1 MNAELKFIGH
11 ISTPYQ
17 TIEECP
23 RNIDFDGPLCQI
35 VLDEEFKHGLTG
47 LKPGQRILV
56 LYWLGNAERGVI
68 QKETKDRGLKGTFAL
83 RTPHR
88 PNPVGAAVIPVVS
101 IENCVVTVRGL
112 DCLSG
117 TPLIDIKPAI
127 KLE

>member
-1 MNAELKFIGH
+1 MNTELKFIGH
-11 ISTPYQ
+11 ISTPYN

-23 RNIDFDGPLCQI
+23 KNIDFEGPFCQI
-35 VLDEEFKHGLTG
+35 SLDEEYKPGLTG
-47 LKPGQRILV
+47 LKAGQRILV

-68 QKETKDRGLKGTFAL
+68 QKETKDRGLAGTFAL

-88 PNPVGAAVIPVVS
+88 PNPIGAAVIPIVA